1 MATTTISKPATLVGK
16 SIRRVED
23 PRLITGT
30 ATYVD
35 DIKMPGMHHAC
46 IVRSPHGAALIK
58 GINSKA
64 ALERPGVVA
73 VFTGA
78 DVKGLGA
85 VPTAAS
91 LPGLRVPHHHLLAQD
106 RVYYVGHPVA
116 VVVATD
122 RYLAADAAD
131 LVEVDYE
138 PMPAVADPEKAIAP
152 GAPAVHPEWPDNI
165 AFNFHQEG
173 GDTAQAFRDAE
184 VVVKQRITSQRLIPT
199 SIETRGVVAE
209 WRPGDKSINMFSSTQ
224 IPHLLRSLVAGILGM
239 PENRLHVVTPEVGG
253 GFGSKLNV
261 YAEEALM
268 CYIAKS
274 IGKPVKWVESRREN
288 FQCTIHGRGHV
299 DYYEVAARRDGTMLG
314 LKLKLIQ
321 DLGAYHQLLTAAIP
335 TLSVLMMP
343 GLYKFKSISA
353 DIVGVF
359 TNCVPTDAYRG
370 AGRPEATHGIERM
383 VDILA
388 AELKMDPAEIRLKN
402 FVGNDE
408 FPYATTTGLTY
419 DSGNY
424 AAPLHKALDAV
435 DYKARR
441 QEQAEGR
448 RAGKLM
454 GIGLSTYGE
463 ICAMGPSAAMP
474 AGGWESATVKIEP
487 SGKVT
492 VLTGASPHGQ
502 GEETT
507 FAQIVADELGVDIN
521 DVMVVHGDTSVVQ
534 YGIGTFGSRGTAV
547 GGAALYYA
555 LQELK
560 AKIRK
565 FGAMLLGSENVILVG
580 GACVDQTSGKS
591 VSFGEMVAAAHLA
604 KTLPPNTQ
612 PGLVATYFW
621 EPPNFTFPF
630 GAHVV
635 VTEVD
640 RDTGEID
647 IRRYVAVD
655 DCGKVINPLLVSGQV
670 HGGVAQGLGQAL
682 WEEAVYDENAQLVTG
697 ELTDYALPK
706 AHFMPFI
713 ESSHTETPSP
723 VNPLGVKGVG
733 EAGTIGCSP
742 AVVNSVVDALAP
754 LGVRHIDM
762 PLTPEKIWKLIQAGQ
777 AQPVAGGQ
785 A

>member
-1 MATTTISKPATLVGK
+1 MATTTIKPETLVGK
-16 SIRRVED
+16 RIRRRED

-30 ATYVD
+30 ATYLD

-46 IVRSPHGAALIK
+46 VVRSPHAAARIK
-58 GINSKA
+58 KINTKP

-78 DVKGLGA
+78 DVKDIGP
-85 VPTAAS
+85 VPCGAS
-91 LPGLRVPHHHLLAQD
+91 LPGLRVPHHHILAQD
-106 RVYYVGHPVA
+106 RVYYSGHPVA

-122 RYLAADAAD
+122 RYIAADAAD
-131 LVEVDYE
+131 AVEVEYDVL
-138 PMPAVADPEKAIAP
+138 PAVADPEKAIAA
-152 GAPAVHPEWPDNI
+152 GAPAVHPQWPDNT
-165 AFNFHQEG
+165 AFTFHQEG
-173 GDTAQAFRDAE
+173 GDTAQAFRDAD

-199 SIETRGVVAE
+199 SIETRGVVAN
-209 WRPGDKSINMFSSTQ
+209 WLAADKSLTLYSSTQ
-224 IPHLLRSLVAGILGM
+224 VPHLLRTLVAGMLGM
-239 PENRLHVVTPEVGG
+239 AENRLRVITPEVGG

-268 CYIAKS
+268 AFVAMRIN
-274 IGKPVKWVESRREN
+274 KPVKWVESRREN

-299 DYYEVAARRDGTMLG
+299 DYYELAAKRDGTMLG
-314 LKLKLIQ
+314 LKLKIIQ
-321 DLGAYHQLLTAAIP
+321 DLGAYHQLLTPAIP

-343 GLYKFKSISA
+343 GLYKFKNISA
-353 DIVGVF
+353 DIVGAF

-388 AELKMDPAEIRLKN
+388 DELKMDPAELRLKN

-408 FPYATTTGLTY
+408 FPYATATGLTY

-424 AAPLHKALDAV
+424 ALPLKTALDQV
-435 DYKARR
+435 DYANLQREQQQAR
-441 QEQAEGR
+441 QQ
-448 RAGKLM
+448 GKLM
-454 GIGLSTYGE
+454 GIGISTYGE
-463 ICAMGPSAAMP
+463 ICAIGPSPATP

-492 VLTGASPHGQ
+492 VMTGASPHGQ

-507 FAQIVADELGVDIN
+507 FAQIAADELGVDID
-521 DVMVVHGDTSVVQ
+521 DVIVLHGDTAIVQ
-534 YGIGTFGSRGTAV
+534 YGIGTFGSRGTAI
-547 GGAALYYA
+547 GGTALYYA
-555 LQELK
+555 LQEVK
-560 AKIRK
+560 AKVKK
-565 FGAMLLGSENVILVG
+565 FGAMLLESDDVTLVG
-580 GACVDQTSGKS
+580 GACVHEVSGKS
-591 VSFGEMVAAAHLA
+591 VSLQEIAAASYRA
-604 KTLPPNTQ
+604 MKLPPNTQ

-630 GAHVV
+630 GSHIVI
-635 VTEVD
+635 TDVD
-640 RDTGEID
+640 PETGDIA

-655 DCGKVINPLLVSGQV
+655 DCGKIINPLIVAGQV

-682 WEEAVYDENAQLVTG
+682 WEKAVYDDNGQLITG
-697 ELTDYALPK
+697 ELTDYALPR
-706 AHFMPFI
+706 AHMMPWI

-742 AVVNSVVDALAP
+742 AVVNSVVDALSH

-762 PLTPEKIWKLIQAGQ
+762 PLSPEKIWKLIQAGGR
-777 AQPVAGGQ
+777 A
-785 A
+785 

>member
-1 MATTTISKPATLVGK
+1 MATTTTKPETLFGK
-16 SIRRVED
+16 KIRRRED
-23 PRLITGT
+23 PRLLTGT

-46 IVRSPHGAALIK
+46 VVRSPHAAARIK
-58 GINSKA
+58 SLNVKP
-64 ALERPGVVA
+64 ALARPGVAA

-78 DVKGLGA
+78 DVKDLG
-85 VPTAAS
+85 PIPCGAS
-91 LPGLRVPHHHLLAQD
+91 LPGLRTPHHHILAQD
-106 RVYYVGHPVA
+106 RVYLVGHPVA

-122 RYLAADAAD
+122 RYIAADAAE
-131 LVEVDYE
+131 LIEVDYE
-138 PMPAVADPEKAIAP
+138 VLPAVSDPEKALAP
-152 GAPAVHPEWPDNI
+152 GAPAVHPQWPDNT
-165 AFNFHQEG
+165 AFTFHQEG
-173 GDTAQAFRDAE
+173 GDITSAFAQAD

-199 SIETRGVVAE
+199 SMETRGVVAD
-209 WRPGDKSINMFSSTQ
+209 WHAGDKSLTLWSSTQ
-224 IPHLLRSLVAGILGM
+224 IPHLLRTLLAGILGM
-239 PENRLHVVTPEVGG
+239 PENHLRVITPEVGG

-268 CYIAKS
+268 AFVS
-274 IGKPVKWVESRREN
+274 MRIGKPVKWVESRREN
-288 FQCTIHGRGHV
+288 FLCTIHGRGHV
-299 DYYEVAARRDGTMLG
+299 DYFELAAQRDGTMLG

-321 DLGAYHQLLTAAIP
+321 DLGAYHQLLTPAIP

-343 GLYKFKSISA
+343 GLYRFKNISA

-359 TNCVPTDAYRG
+359 TNCTPTDAYRG

-388 AELKMDPAEIRLKN
+388 AELKMDPAELRRKN
-402 FVGNDE
+402 FVGKDE
-408 FPYATTTGLTY
+408 FPFQTATGLAY

-424 AAPLHKALDAV
+424 ALPLDTALAEI
-435 DYKARR
+435 DYPALRREQQQAR
-441 QEQAEGR
+441 AS
-448 RAGKLM
+448 GKLM

-463 ICAMGPSAAMP
+463 ICAIGPSPATP

-487 SGKVT
+487 SGKIT
-492 VLTGASPHGQ
+492 VMTGASPHGQ

-507 FAQIVADELGVDIN
+507 FAQIVADELGVDID
-521 DVMVVHGDTSVVQ
+521 DVVVVHGDTAIVQ
-534 YGIGTFGSRGTAV
+534 YGIGTFGSRGTAI
-547 GGAALYYA
+547 GGTALYYA

-560 AKIRK
+560 GKVKK
-565 FGAMLLGSENVILVG
+565 FGAMLLECDDVTLVG
-580 GACVDQTSGKS
+580 GKCVDERSGKS
-591 VSFGEMVAAAHLA
+591 VPFAQVAAASYRA
-604 KTLPPNTQ
+604 MKLPPNTQ

-635 VTEVD
+635 ITDVD
-640 RDTGEID
+640 RETGQVS

-655 DCGKVINPLLVSGQV
+655 DCGKIINPLIVAGQV

-682 WEEAVYDENAQLVTG
+682 WEQAVYDENGQLLSG
-697 ELTDYALPK
+697 ELTDYALPR
-706 AHFMPFI
+706 AHMMPWI

-742 AVVNSVVDALAP
+742 AVVNSVVDALSH

-762 PLTPEKIWKLIQAGQ
+762 PLTPEKVWKLIQGAR
-777 AQPVAGGQ
+777 A
-785 A
+785 

>member
-1 MATTTISKPATLVGK
+1 MATVIARPEPLVGK
-16 SIRRVED
+16 GIRRRED

-30 ATYVD
+30 AVYLD
-35 DIKMPGMHHAC
+35 DIKMPGLTHAVF
-46 IVRSPHGAALIK
+46 VRSPHAAARIK
-58 GINSKA
+58 SVNAKP
-64 ALERPGVVA
+64 ALDLPGVIA

-78 DVKGLGA
+78 DIKGLGA
-85 VPTAAS
+85 VPCAAS
-91 LPGLRVPHHHLLAQD
+91 LPGLRVPFHHLLAQD
-106 RVYYVGHPVA
+106 RVYFTGHPVA

-122 RYLAADAAD
+122 RYIARDAAD

-138 PMPAVADPEKAIAP
+138 ATAAVADPEKALAA
-152 GAPAVHPEWPDNI
+152 GAPAVHPEWPDNV
-165 AFNFHQEG
+165 AFNFHQGG
-173 GDTAQAFRDAE
+173 GDIDAAFRDAE

-199 SIETRGVVAE
+199 ALETRGVLAD
-209 WRPGDKSINMFSSTQ
+209 WRAGEKSLTLYSSTQ
-224 IPHLLRSLVAGILGM
+224 IPHLMRTMVAGILGM
-239 PENRLHVVTPEVGG
+239 PENKLRVITPEVGG

-268 CYIAKS
+268 AFIAMK
-274 IGKPVKWVESRREN
+274 INKPVKWVESRREN

-299 DYYEVAARRDGTMLG
+299 DYFELAAKRDGTMLG

-321 DLGAYHQLLTAAIP
+321 DLGAYHQLLTPAIP

-343 GLYKFKSISA
+343 GLYKFQNIAA

-359 TNCVPTDAYRG
+359 TNAVPTDAYRG

-388 AELKMDPAEIRLKN
+388 AEVKMDPVEIRLKN

-408 FPYATTTGLTY
+408 FPFATATGLSY

-424 AAPLHKALDAV
+424 SAPLKLALKEV
-435 DYKARR
+435 NYESVRR
-441 QEQAEGR
+441 EQAEARKKGR
-448 RAGKLM
+448 LM
-454 GIGLSTYGE
+454 GIGISTYGE
-463 ICAMGPSAAMP
+463 ICAMGPSAALP

-487 SGKVT
+487 TGKVT
-492 VLTGASPHGQ
+492 VMTGASPHGQ

-507 FAQIVADELGVDIN
+507 FAQIAADELGVDID
-521 DVMVVHGDTSVVQ
+521 DVLVIHGDTAVVQ

-547 GGAALYYA
+547 GGAALFEA
-555 LQELK
+555 LQVLK
-560 AKIRK
+560 AKVRK
-565 FGAMLLGSENVILVG
+565 FGAMLLDDAKSVTLVG
-580 GACVDQTSGKS
+580 GECVDDATGKS
-591 VSFGEMVAAAHLA
+591 VKFTEIAAAAYHA
-604 KTLPPNTQ
+604 KKLPPNTE
-612 PGLVATYFW
+612 PGLVATHFW

-630 GAHVV
+630 GSHIV

-640 RDTGEID
+640 RDTGEIA
-647 IRRYVAVD
+647 IRRYIAVD
-655 DCGKVINPLLVSGQV
+655 DCGRIINPLLVAGQI

-682 WEEAVYDENAQLVTG
+682 WEQAVYDDSGQLITG
-697 ELTDYALPK
+697 ELTDYAVPK
-706 AHFMPFI
+706 AHFMPWI

-742 AVVNSVVDALAP
+742 AVVNSVVDALSP

-762 PLTPEKIWKLIQAGQ
+762 PLTPEKIWKLIQGAR
-777 AQPVAGGQ
+777 A
-785 A
+785 